1 MSKFCLLTCWE
12 IGIYVTQLQKPEDKG
27 DQELQ
32 KKKKNDSPKFDNS
45 HKLSYKF
52 SGVTNIHIAFRF

>member
-32 KKKKNDSPKFDNS
+32 KKKKKMTAQSLIIPTS
-45 HKLSYKF
+45 
-52 SGVTNIHIAFRF
+52 